1 LPALAQPGIGDHI
14 TAHAAHLQRLLAGA
28 DHSVARQVRVA
39 ATVGAL
45 MGPLVAL
52 DAPDLRPLRDTLAAA
67 ALAPLSA

>member
-1 LPALAQPGIGDHI
+1 LPALAQPGIGDRI

-45 MGPLVAL
+45 TGPLVAL
-52 DAPDLRPLRDTLAAA
+52 DAPDLRPLRNTLAAA